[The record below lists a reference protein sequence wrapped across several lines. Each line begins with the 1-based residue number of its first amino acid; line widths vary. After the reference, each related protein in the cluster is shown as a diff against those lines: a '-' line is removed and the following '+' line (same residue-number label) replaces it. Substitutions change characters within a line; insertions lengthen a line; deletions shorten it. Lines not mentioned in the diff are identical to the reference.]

1 MEFVWILKKLLALSV
16 TTEQVKEVR
25 QRIIRYVE
33 QFEEYYYQYNPDRL
47 ATCKL
52 TLHALLHIADDVV
65 RCGPVWASWSFLM
78 ERYCAFAV
86 DAALSLVNPYKSITN
101 RIVGIAQLAALA
113 RQHRKVKRAL
123 RMGSG
128 TPGDTSSME
137 HEYPEYDPQRRRL
150 AGYFSSQ
157 LGSMGTFNQWFSLLP
172 RYCTSYSKV
181 RVRDGGDYIRSTIA
195 ASSASSV
202 QWQDASFVRY
212 VYWRDKYENQ
222 RHRRP
227 EMEKKTEYGRL
238 ECILVLELAPNPV
251 LGIKRKVT
259 KILAD
264 LTPCVCVGEDATI
277 EPVTYRQFQP
287 RRILDIQAVE
297 NVVGRVLSRGDWY
310 IIDRSVDGA
319 RTTFVDDL
327 DD

>member
-1 MEFVWILKKLLALSV
+1 
-16 TTEQVKEVR
+16 
-25 QRIIRYVE
+25 
-33 QFEEYYYQYNPDRL
+33 
-47 ATCKL
+47 
-52 TLHALLHIADDVV
+52 
-65 RCGPVWASWSFLM
+65 M

-101 RIVGIAQLAALA
+101 RIVEIAQLAALA
-113 RQHRKVKRAL
+113 RQHRRVKRAL
-123 RMGSG
+123 KMGSG

-137 HEYPEYDPQRRRL
+137 HTYPGYPCTILRFPCLRQYCPDDPQRRRL
-150 AGYFSSQ
+150 AGYFSEQ
-157 LGSMGTFNQWFSLLP
+157 KGSVGTFNQWFRLLP
-172 RYCTSYSKV
+172 HYCTRYGKV
-181 RVRDGGDYIRSTIA
+181 RVRGGGDYIRSTVA
-195 ASSASSV
+195 TSSASSV
-202 QWQDASFVRY
+202 QWRDASFVRY
-212 VYWRDKYENQ
+212 VFSRDKYEDD
-222 RHRRP
+222 RFHET

-251 LGIKRKVT
+251 LGIKHKTTR
-259 KILAD
+259 ILAD

-297 NVVGRVLSRGDWY
+297 NVVGRVLSRGAWY
-310 IIDRSVDGA
+310 IIDRSDEGA